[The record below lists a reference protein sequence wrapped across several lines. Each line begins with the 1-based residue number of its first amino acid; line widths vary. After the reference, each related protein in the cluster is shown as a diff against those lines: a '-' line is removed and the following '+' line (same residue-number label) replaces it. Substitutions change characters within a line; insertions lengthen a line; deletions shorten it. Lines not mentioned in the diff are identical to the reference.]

1 MLGGPFC
8 EPRFQRPIF
17 MSNSSATPSWQNV
30 VARLECALSSDGRR
44 FLGAFAVE
52 GYRLLERA
60 ISAGA
65 PIEYVIVSESEYR
78 APSAR
83 MAKILREAER
93 LLGGVVCVP
102 ESVMHKLG
110 EGRTLGAIH
119 ALVRLTP
126 ECDLGR
132 WMDSLKTG
140 GLGLRLLV
148 LEEMMD
154 PGNVGALMRTAH
166 ALGVAGLV
174 AIGGT
179 DPFHP
184 RAARTS
190 MGSVF
195 RLPVFRVKTRNEV
208 CVALRARGVPMVGAA
223 TEAAIE
229 LPDADFTGDKMAL
242 FVGNEGQ
249 GLSPETR
256 AEMDCLVKI
265 PMSEA
270 IDSLSVNAA
279 TAVILYAMMPRVRA
293 KAR

>member
-1 MLGGPFC
+1 M
-8 EPRFQRPIF
+8 
-17 MSNSSATPSWQNV
+17 
-30 VARLECALSSDGRR
+30 SSDGRR

-52 GYRLLERA
+52 GFRLLERA
-60 ISAGA
+60 MSAGVE
-65 PIEYVIVSESEYR
+65 IEHVVVGEAAHR
-78 APSAR
+78 DPSPR
-83 MAKILREAER
+83 MAKIIEMSER
-93 LLGGVVCVP
+93 LYGPVVCVP
-102 ESVMHKLG
+102 DAVVERLG
-110 EGRTLGAIH
+110 EGRSLGAIH
-119 ALVRLTP
+119 ALVRMPVGGGSELSKWLDAA
-126 ECDLGR
+126 ECEER
-132 WMDSLKTG
+132 
-140 GLGLRLLV
+140 GLRILV

-166 ALGVAGLV
+166 ALGVGALV

-195 RLPVFRVKTRNEV
+195 RLPVFRVKDRGQA
-208 CVALRARGVPMVGAA
+208 CACLRSRGVWMVGAA

-229 LPDADFTGDKMAL
+229 LPNADFGVQRIAL

-249 GLSPETR
+249 GLSSETR
-256 AEMDCLVKI
+256 AELDCLVKI

-279 TAVILYAMMPRVRA
+279 TAVILYTMGPRL
-293 KAR
+293 

>member
-1 MLGGPFC
+1 M
-8 EPRFQRPIF
+8 
-17 MSNSSATPSWQNV
+17 
-30 VARLECALSSDGRR
+30 
-44 FLGAFAVE
+44 GAFAVE
-52 GYRLLERA
+52 GFRLLERA

-65 PIEYVIVSESEYR
+65 PIEHVVVGEREYA

-83 MAKILREAER
+83 MAKILRDIER
-93 LLGGVVCVP
+93 LVGSVVCVP
-102 ESVMHKLG
+102 ESVMEKLG

-119 ALVRLTP
+119 ALVRLP
-126 ECDLGR
+126 AECDLGR
-132 WMDSLKTG
+132 WMDSLG
-140 GLGLRLLV
+140 ADGRGLRLLV

-166 ALGVAGLV
+166 ALGVAGLI

-190 MGSVF
+190 MGSIF
-195 RLPVFRVKTRNEV
+195 RLPVFRVTTRNEA
-208 CVALRARGVPMVGAA
+208 CVAFRARGVQMVGAA
-223 TEAAIE
+223 TEAATE
-229 LPDADFTGDKMAL
+229 LPDADFKGDRMAL

-249 GLSPETR
+249 GLSLETR
-256 AEMDCLVKI
+256 TELDCLVKI

-279 TAVILYAMMPRVRA
+279 TAVILYAMMPRIRS
-293 KAR
+293 KAQ

>member
-1 MLGGPFC
+1 
-8 EPRFQRPIF
+8 
-17 MSNSSATPSWQNV
+17 
-30 VARLECALSSDGRR
+30 
-44 FLGAFAVE
+44 LGAFAVE
-52 GYRLLERA
+52 GYRLVERA

-65 PIEYVIVSESEYR
+65 QIEHVVVG
-78 APSAR
+78 
-83 MAKILREAER
+83 EAEHRDPSPRMVKIIEMYER
-93 LLGGVVCVP
+93 LYGPVVCVP
-102 ESVMHKLG
+102 DAVVERLG
-110 EGRTLGAIH
+110 EGRSLGAIH
-119 ALVRLTP
+119 ALVRMPVGGGDELCTWLDSS
-126 ECDLGR
+126 EGEGR
-132 WMDSLKTG
+132 
-140 GLGLRLLV
+140 GLRMLV

-166 ALGVAGLV
+166 ALGVGALV

-195 RLPVFRVKTRNEV
+195 RLPVFRVKDRGQA
-208 CVALRARGVPMVGAA
+208 CAYLRSRRVRMVGAA

-229 LPDADFTGDKMAL
+229 LPDADFGVQRMAL

-249 GLSPETR
+249 GLTAETR
-256 AEMDCLVKI
+256 AELDCLVKI

-279 TAVILYAMMPRVRA
+279 TAVILYTMGASTLTTGA
-293 KAR
+293 KGRLMQ

>member
-1 MLGGPFC
+1 M
-8 EPRFQRPIF
+8 F
-17 MSNSSATPSWQNV
+17 MSSSSATPSWQNV

-65 PIEYVIVSESEYR
+65 PIEHVVVSEREYR

-83 MAKILREAER
+83 MAKILRDIEQ
-93 LLGGVVCVP
+93 LVGPVVCVP
-102 ESVMHKLG
+102 ESVMEKLG

-119 ALVRLTP
+119 ALVRLP
-126 ECDLGR
+126 AECDLGR
-132 WMDSLKTG
+132 WMDSLEAG
-140 GLGLRLLV
+140 GLGFRLLV

-195 RLPVFRVKTRNEV
+195 RLPVFRVKNRNEV
-208 CVALRARGVPMVGAA
+208 CVAFRARGVQMVGAA
-223 TEAAIE
+223 TEAATE
-229 LPDADFTGDKMAL
+229 LPDADFKGDKMAL

-249 GLSPETR
+249 GLSLDMRTEL
-256 AEMDCLVKI
+256 DCLVKI
-265 PMSEA
+265 PMGDA

-279 TAVILYAMMPRVRA
+279 TAVILYGMMPRLRA
-293 KAR
+293 QPQ